1 MSKPSIGDQE
11 LLLLHYLDQRKDA
24 TVGEVTLGFG
34 EERGLARTTIL
45 TMMERLRGKGY
56 LHRHRASGV
65 YRYKTTAALGETLHG
80 AVDRFVR
87 NTLRG
92 SISPLVAWMA
102 ERGAV
107 SDKELSEL
115 KALVA
120 QLRTERKE
128 K

>member
-11 LLLLHYLDQRKDA
+11 LLLLHYLDQRKDV

-34 EERGLARTTIL
+34 EAHGLARTTIL
-45 TMMERLRGKGY
+45 TVMERLRGKGY
-56 LHRHRASGV
+56 LQRRRANGV
-65 YRYKTTAALGETLHG
+65 YRYRTTAALGETLHG

-92 SISPLVAWMA
+92 SISPFVAWMA
-102 ERGAV
+102 ERGTV
-107 SDKELSEL
+107 SGQELSEL